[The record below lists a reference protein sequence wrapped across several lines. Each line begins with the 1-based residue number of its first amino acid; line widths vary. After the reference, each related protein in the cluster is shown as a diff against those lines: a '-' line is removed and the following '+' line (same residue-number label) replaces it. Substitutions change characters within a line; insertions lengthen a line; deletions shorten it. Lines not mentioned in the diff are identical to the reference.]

1 MLTHLRTYILENE
14 FRINILYNKINIV
27 NYQEIDHFD
36 DEKIIIRYDRGIAII
51 KGKNLIITKLLND
64 ELLIEGKIRNIEL
77 Q

>member
-64 ELLIEGKIRNIEL
+64 ELLIEGKIRNLEL